1 MKYEYDEEADGLF
14 IWFVDIEKEKEKENY
29 GGEIW
34 PEELKGDIGV
44 LFDKNGRLFG
54 LEVIFASKYFPQE
67 KLDKIG
73 ANSYKE

>member
-14 IWFVDIEKEKEKENY
+14 IWFVEDECAKY
-29 GGEIW
+29 DYEIW

-73 ANSYKE
+73 ENSYKE

>member
-14 IWFVDIEKEKEKENY
+14 IWFVEDESAKY
-29 GGEIW
+29 DYEIW

-73 ANSYKE
+73 ENSYKE